1 MLGIMAAMAKEAA
14 PLLEALEGDTARTI
28 SGRVFHSGLLCGREV
43 VIVECGIGKVNAAMC
58 AEALIL
64 AYKPDLVINVGVGGT
79 LSGDL
84 QIGDIAVARDLVQY
98 DVDTTALGDPPGF
111 VSTVNRVAFPCA
123 DWAVDGILRTVADME
138 GVKARAVRIASG
150 DRFNDDAPT
159 TDYISR
165 TFQAEVCEM
174 EGCPIAQVCWI
185 NQTPCAVIRGISDT
199 TAGAHGI
206 EYEQCGDLAAA
217 NAARALMGFLEKLDR

>member
-1 MLGIMAAMAKEAA
+1 MIGILAAMAKEAA
-14 PLLEALEGDTARTI
+14 PLLAALEGDQVRTV
-28 SGRVFHSGLLCGREV
+28 SGRDFHSGLLCGREV
-43 VIVECGIGKVNAAMC
+43 VIAQCGVGKVNAAMC

-64 AYKPDLVINVGVGGT
+64 TFRPDLVINVGVAGT
-79 LSGDL
+79 LSGGL
-84 QIGDIAVARDLVQY
+84 EIGDIAVARDLVQY

-123 DWAVDGILRTVADME
+123 DWAVERILRAVSVMD
-138 GVKARAVRIASG
+138 GVKGRAVRIASG

-159 TDYISR
+159 TQYIAR

-185 NQTPCAVIRGISDT
+185 NDTPCAVIRGISDT

-206 EYEQCGDLAAA
+206 EYECCGDLAAG
-217 NAARALMGFLEKLDR
+217 NAARALMGFLTILDR